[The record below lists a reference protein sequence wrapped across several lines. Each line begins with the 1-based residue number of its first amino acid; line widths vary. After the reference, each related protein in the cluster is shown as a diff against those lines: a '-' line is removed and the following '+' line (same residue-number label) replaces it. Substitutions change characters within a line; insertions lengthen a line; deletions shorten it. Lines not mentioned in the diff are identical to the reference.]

1 MIKFQRT
8 NKRRASTALFAVLAC
23 VSAAAVDAEV
33 TSIADWQCSAWAER
47 RASGERLDAP
57 QMWLSGYLSGLASAS
72 GVDALAITDA
82 PQIFAWMDKY
92 CQAYPQ
98 AALATGALVLF
109 HDLAARLPQ
118 GPAQAL

>member
-1 MIKFQRT
+1 MIKVHRT
-8 NKRRASTALFAVLAC
+8 ILRQVSAVVLAGLLS
-23 VSAAAVDAEV
+23 VAGAPVAAEV
-33 TSIADWQCSAWAER
+33 TSIADWRCPAWVER

-92 CQAYPQ
+92 CLAYPE

-109 HDLAARLPQ
+109 HDLAGRLPQ
-118 GPAQAL
+118 GPARSL